1 MKERNFAY
9 IANEIIKIIKDE
21 CTFAEYR
28 IKSIIERIEK
38 VIHDSSYKAPELQW
52 MSWDELSDILRT
64 NFVPSNSKW
73 ETKIMIVFNDLSGT
87 IDDYWDDGTNSLKEV
102 SK

>member
-9 IANEIIKIIKDE
+9 IANEIIKIIKEE
-21 CTFAEYR
+21 CPWMKEKVDM
-28 IKSIIERIEK
+28 IVECIEK
-38 VIHDSSYKAPELQW
+38 TIQNNQYKAPELQW
-52 MSWDELSDILRT
+52 VSWDKLSDILRT
-64 NFVPSNSKW
+64 NFIPSNSKW

-87 IDDYWDDGTNSLKEV
+87 IEDYWDDGTNSLKEV

>member
-1 MKERNFAY
+1 MKGRNFAY

-21 CTFAEYR
+21 CTFDEYR
-28 IKSIIERIEK
+28 IKGIIERIEK
-38 VIHDSSYKAPELQW
+38 VIHDSRYKAPELQW

-64 NFVPSNSKW
+64 NFIPSNSKW

>member
-21 CTFAEYR
+21 CPWMKEKVDM
-28 IKSIIERIEK
+28 IVERIEK
-38 VIHDSSYKAPELQW
+38 TIRNNIYKAPELQW